1 MTTTRFQVPQENQD
15 NQDNQDNQL
24 NIDSFNS
31 FKGTYI
37 GDDLMG
43 HLLVVDPEQ
52 THWVYTVD
60 YINSFPETQCFFEL
74 CFPFYMGSHVTDN
87 ELLGVYQTHYCDFVE
102 FFQMNHPDW
111 REYTNAECLQH
122 FKDAFVIYTNDD
134 DVYSNVSRRM
144 EQTTPQ
150 TLEKPH
156 FSVFATDD
164 DINSE
169 LYIGV
174 GYFSN
179 LRGDTTAFSR
189 QVGRNGPFGYTGERF
204 NLEKYLRG
212 RYDYENGG
220 DRLDVELNFYLESG
234 SVRGVRFN
242 FDDIDD
248 SRYVCSDDHP
258 FDINNILAIQGT
270 YFLFEK
276 THQAEKTKKMK
287 EIKKKKEKLEKEL
300 KLLKRE
306 RERDLRERERERIL
320 SMHNTFTTDDWVR
333 STSQAFRPNT
343 PSMIDIQ
350 VRFASQSIL
359 PFQNLGQ

>member
-1 MTTTRFQVPQENQD
+1 
-15 NQDNQDNQL
+15 
-24 NIDSFNS
+24 
-31 FKGTYI
+31 
-37 GDDLMG
+37 
-43 HLLVVDPEQ
+43 
-52 THWVYTVD
+52 
-60 YINSFPETQCFFEL
+60 
-74 CFPFYMGSHVTDN
+74 
-87 ELLGVYQTHYCDFVE
+87 
-102 FFQMNHPDW
+102 
-111 REYTNAECLQH
+111 
-122 FKDAFVIYTNDD
+122 
-134 DVYSNVSRRM
+134 M

-164 DINSE
+164 DIDSE

-179 LRGDTTAFSR
+179 IRGETTALSR
-189 QVGRNGPFGYTGERF
+189 QVGRNGPFGYRSGGF
-204 NLEKYLRG
+204 NLENYLRQ
-212 RYDYENGG
+212 RESG
-220 DRLDVELNFYLESG
+220 DRLDVDGNRLDLELNFYLERG

-248 SRYVCSDDHP
+248 SRYVVDDHP

-300 KLLKRE
+300 QLLKRE
-306 RERDLRERERERIL
+306 RQLREHERMSR
-320 SMHNTFTTDDWVR
+320 MRNTVTTDDWVR
-333 STSQAFRPNT
+333 STSQAFRPDA
-343 PSMIDIQ
+343 PSTIDIQ